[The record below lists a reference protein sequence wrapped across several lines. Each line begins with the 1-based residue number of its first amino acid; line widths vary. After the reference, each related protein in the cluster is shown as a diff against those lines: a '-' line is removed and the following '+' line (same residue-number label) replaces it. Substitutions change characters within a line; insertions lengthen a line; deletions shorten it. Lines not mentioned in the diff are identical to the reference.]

1 MKQDVGHPLQERK
14 NEMAKKRENHDS
26 NGPLSLAASTLGGAF
41 SRLKRMVRGRSKAAP
56 MEASPAA
63 APAPSGGTKKT
74 RSDKPVSQQRATT
87 RQSDIPMDIITNAYT
102 PGTNAKAGFRSN
114 GNDRHRDQ
122 EFALGAGDDRWND
135 EDLLTN
141 KSGDPRIGTHGRT
154 YEPGEARVENNK

>member
-1 MKQDVGHPLQERK
+1 
-14 NEMAKKRENHDS
+14 MAKERENHAS
-26 NGPLSLAASTLGGAF
+26 NGPLSRAASSLGGAF
-41 SRLKRMVRGRSKAAP
+41 SRLTRMVRGRSSKPAEMNAGT
-56 MEASPAA
+56 AA
-63 APAPSGGTKKT
+63 APSSTSARTDT
-74 RSDKPVSQQRATT
+74 QRAAEKPVSQQRATT

-102 PGTNAKAGFRSN
+102 PATNAKTGFRSN

-154 YEPGEARVENNK
+154 YEPGEARPESRTK